1 MPALENWNHETFCQ
15 GLANGLGR
23 DVAYQKA
30 GYSGGNGHASR
41 LLERPDVAARLS
53 ELREERERERA
64 ADRAAQAAERA
75 AREALRAELAGAA
88 CRAVIAALL
97 RLAEREDL
105 KGPAGARE
113 AREALL
119 HAYRLGQTLDLG

>member
-1 MPALENWNHETFCQ
+1 LPALERWNHETFCQ
-15 GLANGLGR
+15 ALADGLGH
-23 DVAYQKA
+23 DAAYRKA
-30 GYSGGNGHASR
+30 GFAGGNGHAAR
-41 LLERPDVAARLS
+41 LIERPEVAARLA
-53 ELREERERERA
+53 ELRDERERERA
-64 ADRAAQAAERA
+64 AARAAQAAERA

-88 CRAVIAALL
+88 CKQVIAALL
-97 RLAEREDL
+97 RLAERDDL